1 MISIHFP
8 KCLVSPDCDTDG
20 CEFSADLIFIVSRE
34 KRKKKQDWSNFFY
47 QSLIPKERATHSY
60 QHVTKCLTN
69 ILPTLSNSVY
79 GSRLSR
85 SLFFH
90 RKTSCRTWQTTG
102 VAVSNKNVS
111 DKQKVN
117 VNSPVMNP
125 KHPENTFDQLLLRSL
140 GKNNRYS

>member
-1 MISIHFP
+1 MSNQHSAYTFQLGIWLQALTIS
-8 KCLVSPDCDTDG
+8 L
-20 CEFSADLIFIVSRE
+20 
-34 KRKKKQDWSNFFY
+34 
-47 QSLIPKERATHSY
+47 
-60 QHVTKCLTN
+60 
-69 ILPTLSNSVY
+69 LSQ
-79 GSRLSR
+79 
-85 SLFFH
+85 
-90 RKTSCRTWQTTG
+90 KTSCRTWQTTG